1 MEYKIKVNISEDDYK
16 SFCFDNLFE
25 NKLVLIFSVC
35 VVLLGLILSIVDFIL
50 TKKIS
55 SYMYIF
61 LFIIIFIAFFMII
74 LSRRLGKIYKS
85 DALLHERCLLKISE
99 NEITD
104 GTERLKN
111 QDFTKIIFG
120 KKVIALYISQQKA
133 VVIPRHCFDSSEEE
147 KEIEEFLKQKYVK
160 KDNQ

>member
-1 MEYKIKVNISEDDYK
+1 MKYKIKVNISEDDYK

-55 SYMYIF
+55 IYMYIF

-74 LSRRLGKIYKS
+74 LSRELGK
-85 DALLHERCLLKISE
+85 KI
-99 NEITD
+99 
-104 GTERLKN
+104 
-111 QDFTKIIFG
+111 
-120 KKVIALYISQQKA
+120 IALYISQQKA